1 MLPGFSAMEQTITIL
16 DSSSLGALF
25 LFEYSN
31 CNVYFV
37 FLDVSFKLSVAFGLI
52 LHRMVFLRPWFL
64 QQRWKKVNPQ
74 KKNYYCYLLFQVDI
88 ITKTTELYSFYRIE
102 WVRHCSF
109 WKHLSNY
116 FPVRIIKTAEL
127 DSEKG
132 NYLLGSHP
140 HGILCSGAFI
150 SLATEGAGWAKKFPN
165 LVPNLL
171 MLPAYFQ
178 VPGMREIMLLLGNTS
193 GQTKNTI
200 F

>member
-1 MLPGFSAMEQTITIL
+1 MQRLLCIFGCFIQIICGFWP
-16 DSSSLGALF
+16 
-25 LFEYSN
+25 
-31 CNVYFV
+31 YFT
-37 FLDVSFKLSVAFGLI
+37 SHGISTTLI
-52 LHRMVFLRPWFL
+52 LAT
-64 QQRWKKVNPQ
+64 KVEEGNSS

-165 LVPNLL
+165 LVPHLL

-178 VPGMREIMLLLGNTS
+178 VPGMREFMLLLGKTS
-193 GQTKNTI
+193 SQTKDQVCCA
-200 F
+200 

>member
-1 MLPGFSAMEQTITIL
+1 M
-16 DSSSLGALF
+16 
-25 LFEYSN
+25 
-31 CNVYFV
+31 
-37 FLDVSFKLSVAFGLI
+37 
-52 LHRMVFLRPWFL
+52 
-64 QQRWKKVNPQ
+64 QQRWKKVIPQ
-74 KKNYYCYLLFQVDI
+74 KKKNFSIIIIICLKFQVEI

-178 VPGMREIMLLLGNTS
+178 VPGMREFMLLLGNTS
-193 GQTKNTI
+193 GQTKAII